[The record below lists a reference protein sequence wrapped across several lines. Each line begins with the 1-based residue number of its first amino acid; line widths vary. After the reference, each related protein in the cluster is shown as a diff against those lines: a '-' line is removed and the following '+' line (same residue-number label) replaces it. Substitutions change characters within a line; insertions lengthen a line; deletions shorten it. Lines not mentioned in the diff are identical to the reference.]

1 MKKEYDF
8 STGERGKYYKRFAKG
23 NNIVRLDPELKKHF
37 PSSEA
42 VNKALK
48 SILEAVD
55 FGKKDKKR
63 A

>member
-1 MKKEYDF
+1 MKKEYDL
-8 STGERGKYYKRFAKG
+8 STGKRGKYYKKFVKG
-23 NNIVRLDPELKKHF
+23 SNIFRLDPELKKYF

-55 FGKKDKKR
+55 F
-63 A
+63 